1 MSISYGTTS
10 VRKINSYDDESCSVG
25 YAENQIEEL
34 PEECELEAEIKLQK
48 LKEREQELL
57 FQLEKSKSE
66 S

>member
-48 LKEREQELL
+48 LKERE
-57 FQLEKSKSE
+57 
-66 S
+66 